1 MNCIAQTVLRAK
13 CMEIVLN
20 LVLSSC
26 VEKGHERILNGALIM
41 DSKFYRRNT
50 MYYCSLSY
58 ITSITQE

>member
-50 MYYCSLSY
+50 MYYCM
-58 ITSITQE
+58 